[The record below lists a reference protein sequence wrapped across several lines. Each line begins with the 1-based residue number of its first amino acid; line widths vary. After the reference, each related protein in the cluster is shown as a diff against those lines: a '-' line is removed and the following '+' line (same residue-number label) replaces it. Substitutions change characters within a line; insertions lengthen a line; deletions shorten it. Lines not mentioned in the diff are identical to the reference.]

1 MNLEERRGS
10 KDLRIA
16 SLLPCSCSSLAGVA
30 TRFPGG
36 ACRVGGCSGVVGRDE
51 GKATAGSGDE
61 TGVLDLEGRRQSEG
75 LKIIYL
81 LPW

>member
-1 MNLEERRGS
+1 MWPPDS
-10 KDLRIA
+10 Q
-16 SLLPCSCSSLAGVA
+16 GV
-30 TRFPGG
+30 PVG
-36 ACRVGGCSGVVGRDE
+36 VGGCSGVVGRDE